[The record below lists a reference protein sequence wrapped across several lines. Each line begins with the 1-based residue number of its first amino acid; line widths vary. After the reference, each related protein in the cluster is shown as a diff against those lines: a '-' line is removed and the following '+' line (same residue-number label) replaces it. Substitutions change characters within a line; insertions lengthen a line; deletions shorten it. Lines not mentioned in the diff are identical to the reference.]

1 MARARHRTGNLPADV
16 TTFIGRRHEMAE
28 IRKKLTTARLVS
40 LVGPGG
46 VGKTRLGLRIAS
58 DLARGFSDGSW
69 LVELAEVRDAALVTN
84 AVLAAL
90 DLRDQAG
97 ANPREILVAYLQDRE
112 LLLLLDNCEHLLGA
126 AAELATEILRTA
138 DGVRVVTTSRE
149 PLQVSGEH
157 VVPVPPLELP
167 RGDGE
172 EPLGQLR
179 QNEAVMLFTERAA
192 AASGAFELSTSNRA
206 SVVSI
211 CRRLDDLPLAIELAA
226 VRTRALSP
234 EQILDR
240 LSDRFALLTGGG
252 RSALPRHQ
260 TLGMAIDWS
269 YDLLTEAEQSLLRR
283 LCVFAGRFTLE
294 DVEAVC
300 TSQDGRAIDALAT
313 LSSLVDK
320 SLVTKKDF
328 GGVASFRLHETMREY
343 ASARLRDANED
354 ELLRDRCVE
363 HYRTTCL
370 QLAEQARY
378 HLVEWLSWAELEIDN
393 IRAILY
399 ECVARGD
406 FARGLDIATSMRYYW
421 ITHGTTESIRWFD
434 QLLAS
439 GEGSPTTLVR
449 AYYVRSWLSLLKG
462 DAVTAERWIVQ
473 AIDTARET
481 GQRALLSES
490 LSLGATIAN
499 LAGDSEAARRH
510 LDEAEAMTPDLHDFP
525 TTIEL
530 VLSRAIHAIFQGDL
544 ETAKAASLQGLHL
557 SREAGDQYQLES
569 MLLNL
574 GQVAMLSGD
583 TNAGKSWSV
592 EALQVARHIDNRLAQ
607 YWVLATLGW
616 HAANDG
622 RPRVAAQLLGAA
634 ETLAM
639 QTGADM
645 MGPAVPLLAQAKESA
660 MGALGATKFEVEFEL
675 GKRLSREVAL
685 RLALGKSDQVEVGVS
700 NGANAGPLGKR
711 ELEVARLVA
720 EGLSNKQIATRLFI
734 SDRTVATHIGNILNK
749 LGFNSRAQVASWMAS
764 SNR

>member
-46 VGKTRLGLRIAS
+46 VGKTRLGLRIAT

-84 AVLAAL
+84 SVLAAL

-149 PLQVSGEH
+149 PLQVSGEQ

-206 SVVSI
+206 TVVSI
-211 CRRLDDLPLAIELAA
+211 CRRLDGLPLAIELAA

-283 LCVFAGRFTLE
+283 LCVFAGRFTLA

-320 SLVTKKDF
+320 SLVTKKDI

-378 HLVEWLSWAELEIDN
+378 RLVEWLRWAELEIDN

-406 FARGLDIATSMRYYW
+406 LARGLDIATSMRYYW
-421 ITHGTTESIRWFD
+421 ITRGTTESIRWFD

-449 AYYVRSWLSLLKG
+449 AYYVRGWLSLLKG

-473 AIDTARET
+473 AIDTARGT

-510 LDEAEAMTPDLHDFP
+510 LDEAEAMTPDLDDFP

-530 VLSRAIHAIFQGDL
+530 VLSRAIHAIFRGDL

-592 EALQVARHIDNRLAQ
+592 EALEVARRIDNRLAQ

-645 MGPAVPLLAQAKESA
+645 MGPAVPLLAQAKESTLA
-660 MGALGATKFEVEFEL
+660 ALGASAYDREFNA
-675 GKRLSREVAL
+675 GKQLSRETAL
-685 RLALGKSDQVEVGVS
+685 RLALGETDGIGTEPADGFV
-700 NGANAGPLGKR
+700 AGPLAKR
-711 ELEVARLVA
+711 EVEVARLVA
-720 EGLSNKQIATRLFI
+720 EGLSNKQIGARLFI
-734 SDRTVATHIGNILNK
+734 SDRTVATHVSNIMNK
-749 LGFNSRAQVASWMAS
+749 LGLNSRAQIAVWMTS
-764 SNR
+764 PK